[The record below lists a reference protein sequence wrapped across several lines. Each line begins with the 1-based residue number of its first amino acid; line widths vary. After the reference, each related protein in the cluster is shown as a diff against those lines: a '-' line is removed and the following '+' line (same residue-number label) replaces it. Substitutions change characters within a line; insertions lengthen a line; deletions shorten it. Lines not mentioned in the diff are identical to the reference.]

1 MALNNMKRGN
11 IQQLVQ
17 LMVILMQDLQMKLIL
32 MVPTLSDKLQVLE
45 TVLELNKEDKVLV
58 ITSLAEPLATL
69 QQELMEEAV
78 LLIKE
83 ME

>member
-1 MALNNMKRGN
+1 
-11 IQQLVQ
+11 
-17 LMVILMQDLQMKLIL
+17 MKLIL

>member
-1 MALNNMKRGN
+1 
-11 IQQLVQ
+11 
-17 LMVILMQDLQMKLIL
+17 

>member
-1 MALNNMKRGN
+1 MALT
-11 IQQLVQ
+11 
-17 LMVILMQDLQMKLIL
+17 
-32 MVPTLSDKLQVLE
+32 PSDKHQVLGPVTE
-45 TVLELNKEDKVLV
+45 HNKEDKALV
-58 ITSLAEPLATL
+58 TTSLAEPLATL